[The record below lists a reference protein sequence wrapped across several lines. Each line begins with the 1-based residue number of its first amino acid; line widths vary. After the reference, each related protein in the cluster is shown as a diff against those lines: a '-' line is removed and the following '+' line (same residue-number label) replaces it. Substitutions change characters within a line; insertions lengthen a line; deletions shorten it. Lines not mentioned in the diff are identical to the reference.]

1 MRRGK
6 ALVERMFVA
15 TGNDE
20 NEYGKA
26 IPERAMPFTSS
37 SNDVL
42 QAAVRCNADYQY
54 QKRCVPDLDAPS
66 PDRARQPAQPEPAAV
81 VPGFLVYGCRRTCAA
96 VIGLILTTLAT
107 AMRAA
112 NVADFYMTKYQSKA
126 QEALGPI
133 MQPFIAGMRRI
144 EAEEAEKV

>member
-1 MRRGK
+1 MRASPSVVSGFYRYVRLQIAGATKFVMRRGK

-54 QKRCVPDLDAPS
+54 QKRCLT
-66 PDRARQPAQPEPAAV
+66 RA
-81 VPGFLVYGCRRTCAA
+81 
-96 VIGLILTTLAT
+96 
-107 AMRAA
+107 
-112 NVADFYMTKYQSKA
+112 
-126 QEALGPI
+126 
-133 MQPFIAGMRRI
+133 
-144 EAEEAEKV
+144 